1 MRKTIAAALTT
12 AALLSFG
19 AVAANASVPLGKGP
33 VATRPSAVNTAH
45 PEFCG
50 KASAAC

>member
-1 MRKTIAAALTT
+1 MRKTIAAALAT
-12 AALLSFG
+12 AALFSFG

-33 VATRPSAVNTAH
+33 VPTAVNTAH